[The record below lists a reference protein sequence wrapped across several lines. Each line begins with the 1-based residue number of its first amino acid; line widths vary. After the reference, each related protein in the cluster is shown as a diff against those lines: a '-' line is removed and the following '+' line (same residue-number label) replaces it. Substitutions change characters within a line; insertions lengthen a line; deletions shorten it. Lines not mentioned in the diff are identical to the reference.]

1 MASEEQWERLSRL
14 ERFVTQRV
22 EHGATQLGMA
32 EMMKQAEIIW
42 PIGVDDPISK
52 TCIHAEE
59 WLNSGA
65 RSCRRALDV
74 MDRIERTEGQDVDLM
89 AALKRYVEETCE
101 AIKQVDNA
109 LKRKGAD
116 LATLLHEV
124 PNEASGE
131 ASWRDIIGRRD
142 VLAHH
147 LLMID
152 DERVHREARR
162 DFESLYQLLSRV
174 YFAPI
179 KTNFEGGRG
188 SPEMI
193 LKAEKI
199 QQLRPAEPGNQ
210 MAVGESVVF
219 VYEDEERGFIAFRMG
234 RSDNNRALIAGPPG
248 TYHLSVWAF

>member
-1 MASEEQWERLSRL
+1 MIMDRSNKERLDRL
-14 ERFVTQRV
+14 VSQRV
-22 EHGATQLGMA
+22 NHGAIQMGSMA
-32 EMMKQAEIIW
+32 EMLEKAAIIW
-42 PIGVDDPISK
+42 PIGVDDPISE
-52 TCIHAEE
+52 TCIQAED
-59 WLNSGA
+59 WLASGA

-74 MDRIERTEGQDVDLM
+74 MDRIERAEGQDVDLM

-101 AIKQVDNA
+101 AVKQVDNA
-109 LKRKGAD
+109 LKKKGSD
-116 LATLLHEV
+116 LATLLHEI

-131 ASWRDIIGRRD
+131 ASWRNIIGRRD
-142 VLAHH
+142 VLAHR

-188 SPEMI
+188 SPQVI

-199 QQLRPAEPGNQ
+199 RQLRPAEPGNQ
-210 MAVGESVVF
+210 TAVGESVVF
-219 VYEDEERGFIAFRMG
+219 VYEDEERGFIAFRFG
-234 RSDNNRALIAGPPG
+234 RSDNNRALISGPTG
-248 TYHLSVWAF
+248 TYHLSISF